1 MPAAILTIGYEG
13 AGLDDVL
20 AALAEAGVRT
30 LIDVREAPVS
40 RKPGFSK
47 EALRRAMEE
56 AGIAYVHL
64 PALGTPKAGRD
75 AARAGRRREFE
86 DIFAR
91 RLATPEAA
99 AALAA
104 AALIARDE
112 GPACLLCFERQPERC
127 HRAIVAARL
136 AARLGCPVTHL
147 GSYRLGSKR
156 SKT

>member
-13 AGLDDVL
+13 AGLGDVL
-20 AALAEAGVRT
+20 AALDEAGART

-47 EALRRAMEE
+47 GALGRAMEE

-64 PALGTPKAGRD
+64 RALGTPKVGRD

-86 DIFAR
+86 DIYAR

-112 GPACLLCFERQPERC
+112 GPACLLCFEREPERC

-136 AARLGCPVTHL
+136 AAMRGEAAPQAPAPAPKKLW
-147 GSYRLGSKR
+147 
-156 SKT
+156 

>member
-20 AALAEAGVRT
+20 AALDEAGART

-47 EALRRAMEE
+47 GALGRAMEE

-64 PALGTPKAGRD
+64 RALSTPKVGRD
-75 AARAGRRREFE
+75 AARAGRHREFE
-86 DIFAR
+86 DIYAR
-91 RLATPEAA
+91 RLSTPEAE

-104 AALIARDE
+104 ALMARDE
-112 GPACLLCFERQPERC
+112 GPACLLYFERESERC

-147 GSYRLGSKR
+147 AAIPTLL
-156 SKT
+156 